1 MDLLCIVEPSPEK
14 SRLGDL
20 CQALGVSPVIDAVI
34 SHVEILP
41 KADVWRVYLDQPVQ
55 ESDGARL
62 AEALA
67 SALQLDRVELLCD
80 PGWQEIAATSETLVA
95 DSSEEVTDE
104 EYMESIMQRIQDE
117 QNNVE
122 KGDGSQSEAQVI
134 LGKDIKD
141 QEPQPLSSITDEERS
156 VIVRGRVLRV
166 DVRQMRSGRH
176 IVMFDITDNTDSIS
190 VKAFAEESD
199 EWMKQISPGSWLC
212 IRGSVQ
218 HDNFSQELTLQPRD
232 ICRVPAPPM
241 RPDTAPQKRVE
252 LHLHTK
258 MSALDG
264 VADITEI
271 IRRASEWNHPA
282 IAITD
287 HGVVQA
293 FPEAYAAGK
302 KHGIKILYGLE
313 GYLANDDDERGS
325 SYHIVI
331 LAATREGLRNLYR
344 LVSLSHI
351 DHFYRRPRLPRRELQ
366 RLREGLLLG
375 SACEAG
381 ELYQALLA
389 GASDEQ
395 AEKIASFY
403 DYLEIQPLDNTRFH
417 IEAGRVSSEEAL
429 KDINKRIVAIGRKLG
444 KPVVATSDA
453 HYIDPEDEI
462 YRRILMAGHGFTDI
476 ETSAPLFLKSTDEM
490 LAEFAY
496 LGEELANEVV
506 VQAPQQIADR
516 IEDLRPIPEGF
527 HPPRLENAEEN
538 LQKMCEEN
546 ARILYGQPL
555 PELVAT
561 RLEQELRSIIDNGF
575 ASLYMIAHELV
586 AKSLGDGYIVGS
598 RGSVGSS
605 FVALLCGVSEVN
617 PLPPHY
623 ACPSCHHFEAKDDG
637 LYGSGPDLPP
647 KDCPQCGTGLRRDG
661 FDIPFETFLG
671 FDGVGKVPDIDLNFS
686 GEYQPI
692 AHQYTE
698 TLFGR
703 ENVFRAG
710 TIATLAE
717 KTAYGY
723 VRKYLDEKGIV
734 ARSAEVN
741 RLSLGITGVR
751 RTSGQHPGGIMV
763 VPRDKEIFDFT
774 PIQYPA
780 NDKSSEVVTTHFAY
794 SYMEDQLVKL
804 DILGHDGP
812 TMIRL
817 LEQSTGVKAKD
828 IALNDAKAMSIFSSL
843 DALGIGPEDAGSTV
857 GTLGIPEYNTRF
869 VRQMLEDTRPT
880 TFADL
885 VRIMGLSHGT
895 DVWLN
900 NAQDLVRQNTA
911 TLAETIACRDDIM
924 IYLIRKGLPAATAFE
939 IMERVRKGRGLS
951 SEDESLM
958 LEYDVPRWYIDS
970 CKKISYLF
978 PKAHAAAYAIMAF
991 WQAFYKVHY
1000 PLPFY
1005 AAYFSVRANE
1015 FDAQLIM
1022 QGKSV
1027 VKKTLKQLDEK
1038 GNEATGKERSLITLL
1053 EVALEAMARGVGFL
1067 PVDLYESEV
1076 SRFII
1081 ADNKLRPPLIGL
1093 QGVGESAAE
1102 ALVKARQERPFTSV
1116 EDLRKRAGV
1125 SRAVTDVLMQ
1135 HGALADLPESDQ
1147 LTLF

>member
-1 MDLLCIVEPSPEK
+1 
-14 SRLGDL
+14 LGDL
-20 CQALGVSPVIDAVI
+20 CQALGVSPVVDAVI
-34 SHVEILP
+34 SHVEVLP
-41 KADVWRVYLDQPVQ
+41 KADVWRIYLDQPVE
-55 ESDGARL
+55 ESDRARL

-67 SALQLDRVELLCD
+67 SALGLNRVELRCD
-80 PGWQEIAATSETLVA
+80 AGWQEVAVTSEAVVTEPL
-95 DSSEEVTDE
+95 EEVTDD
-104 EYMESIMQRIQDE
+104 EYMESIMQRIQEERNNAENGDE
-117 QNNVE
+117 
-122 KGDGSQSEAQVI
+122 SQSDTQVI
-134 LGKDIKD
+134 LGKAIKD
-141 QEPQPLSSITDEERS
+141 PTPQPLSSINDEERS
-156 VIVRGRVLRV
+156 VIVIGRVLRV

-176 IVMFDITDNTDSIS
+176 VVLFDITDNTDSIS
-190 VKAFAEESD
+190 VKAFAEEND
-199 EWMKQISPGSWLC
+199 EWMNQISPGCWLC

-232 ICRVPAPPM
+232 ICRVPTPPI
-241 RPDTAPQKRVE
+241 RPDTAPEKRVE

-264 VADITEI
+264 VADVDEI
-271 IRRASEWNHPA
+271 IKRASEWQHPA

-302 KHGIKILYGLE
+302 KYGIKVLYGLE
-313 GYLANDDDERGS
+313 GYLIDDDERGS

-331 LAATREGLRNLYR
+331 LAATTEGLRNLYR

-351 DHFYRRPRLPRRELQ
+351 DYFYRRPRLPRRELE
-366 RLREGLLLG
+366 RLREGLLFG

-417 IEAGRVSSEEAL
+417 IEAGRVQSEEAL
-429 KDINKRIVAIGRKLG
+429 KEINRRIVAIGRKLG

-453 HYIDPEDEI
+453 HYVDPEDDI
-462 YRRILMAGHGFTDI
+462 FRRILMAGHGFTDV
-476 ETSAPLFLKSTDEM
+476 ETSAPLFFKSTDEM

-496 LGEELANEVV
+496 LGEELAYQVV
-506 VQAPQQIADR
+506 VEAPRQIADH
-516 IEDLRPIPEGF
+516 IDDLRPIPDGF
-527 HPPRLENAEEN
+527 HPPRLENAEDN

-546 ARILYGQPL
+546 AARLYGNPL

-575 ASLYMIAHELV
+575 ASLYMIAHKLV
-586 AKSLGDGYIVGS
+586 AKSLSDGYIVGS

-605 FVALLCGVSEVN
+605 FVALLCGISEVN

-623 ACPSCHHFEAKDDG
+623 TCPSCHYFEVKDDG
-637 LYGSGPDLPP
+637 SVGSGPDLPT
-647 KDCPQCGTGLRRDG
+647 KDCPNCGTALRRDG

-698 TLFGR
+698 TLFGK

-734 ARSAEVN
+734 ARSAEIN
-741 RLSLGITGVR
+741 RLSMGITGVR
-751 RTSGQHPGGIMV
+751 RTSGQHPGGLMV

-780 NDKSSEVVTTHFAY
+780 NDKNSGVITTHFAY
-794 SYMEDQLVKL
+794 SCMEDQLVKL

-828 IALNDAKAMSIFSSL
+828 IPLDDPKAMSIFSSL
-843 DALGIGPEDAGSTV
+843 DALGISPEDAGSTV

-869 VRQMLEDTRPT
+869 VRQMLEDTRPQ

-900 NAQDLVRQNTA
+900 NAQDLVRQKTA

-924 IYLIRKGLPAATAFE
+924 TYLIRQGLPAATAFE
-939 IMERVRKGRGLS
+939 IMERVRKGRGLR
-951 SEDESLM
+951 SEDEAAM
-958 LEYDVPRWYIDS
+958 LEHDVPRWYVDS

-991 WQAFYKVHY
+991 WQAYYKVHY
-1000 PLPFY
+1000 PLQFY

-1015 FDAQLIM
+1015 FDAQLVM

-1027 VKKTLKQLDEK
+1027 VKKTLKQLEEK
-1038 GNEATGKERSLITLL
+1038 GNEATGKEKSLITLL
-1053 EVALEAMARGVGFL
+1053 EVALEAMARGIGFL
-1067 PVDLYESEV
+1067 PVDLYQSDV
-1076 SRFII
+1076 SRFTIVG
-1081 ADNKLRPPLIGL
+1081 NKLRPPLVGL

-1125 SRAVTDVLMQ
+1125 SRAVTDVLME